1 MVPFVG
7 RLRRFAIAP
16 QVRADDGK
24 VARQERS
31 DPMPCCVRARM
42 AMQKQDGWPRA
53 SMPHPKGHVTNLD
66 EVECESWEHRLKLTV
81 WPAR

>member
-1 MVPFVG
+1 
-7 RLRRFAIAP
+7 
-16 QVRADDGK
+16 
-24 VARQERS
+24 
-31 DPMPCCVRARM
+31 MPCCVRARM